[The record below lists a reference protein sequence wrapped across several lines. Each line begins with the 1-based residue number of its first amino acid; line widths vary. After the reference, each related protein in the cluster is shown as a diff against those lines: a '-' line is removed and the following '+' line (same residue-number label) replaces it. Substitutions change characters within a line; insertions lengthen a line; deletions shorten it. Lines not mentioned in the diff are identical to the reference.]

1 MNNIQQI
8 EQRVSMKKSPAR
20 QVKKELTARDRI
32 KPRGLA
38 GLFKGRIHYDE
49 SADIFNLS
57 L

>member
-8 EQRVSMKKSPAR
+8 EQRSIKKSPAR